1 MTRYFPSKTRFAL
14 FLGGIIALGLVVS
27 TATSMALQRP
37 PEYQAARTAGVIG
50 EKPDG
55 YLGFVVTPSADVKA
69 MVDDLNIKRKAA
81 YTVRAQNE
89 GVTVQLIGQRA
100 GCKQIKDTAIG
111 EKYMGPDN
119 VWRTRTAEAPM
130 RDPSCV

>member
-1 MTRYFPSKTRFAL
+1 V
-14 FLGGIIALGLVVS
+14 IALGLVVA
-27 TATSMALQRP
+27 ATSAIAQQRDP
-37 PEYQAARTAGVIG
+37 AYQAARTAGLIG

-81 YTVRAQNE
+81 YTTGAQRE
-89 GVTVQLIGQRA
+89 GVTVQLFAQR
-100 GCKQIKDTAIG
+100 TACNLILNSAAG

-130 RDPSCV
+130 RDPTCI